1 MYFVNFY
8 FINTKYSMSSSSSAQ
23 AMVRPGEAI
32 DLYYYD
38 HETSKKQV
46 WPTSVNTKY
55 VQQFNNLSGGSS
67 VFTIPPQQGIQDV
80 VCTFVLPQLSAGD
93 ANGLALNRGW
103 GYQLINRVSF
113 RYGGSS
119 QYFLSGQQMLQ
130 NAVRRQPSREAAS
143 DILTLG
149 GQAAGLLASGGTN
162 TLTTGA
168 QYASVVLTLPHATPS
183 GVGKA
188 HPFPSDL
195 LTQQIQVT
203 VELNPPS
210 SLYSS
215 LVGATGTAP
224 TSLSAANFQV
234 QQVIFNN
241 AGDALARRVDM
252 AENAYAFPCEFVQQ
266 QQTIAL
272 ANTVDPQSVVL
283 TGFRSGEVKSI
294 QIWLQ
299 NTADLTGPVVNPWN
313 WYLPVTVEMT
323 YAGDIYARF
332 DSQSSTLWNMVNG
345 DKYPGFSSVALAD
358 AGANFSSQSQ
368 VSTYVELPF
377 AQSFVDEDSHH
388 VLVHGKPITNGIVNL
403 LLQTP
408 SAASTWVLNVSY
420 VYNSTL
426 LMSQGTADY
435 VF

>member
-1 MYFVNFY
+1 
-8 FINTKYSMSSSSSAQ
+8 MSSSASAQ
-23 AMVRPGEAI
+23 ALVRPGESI

-67 VFTIPPQQGIQDV
+67 VFTIPPQQGMQDV
-80 VCTFVLPQLSAGD
+80 VCSFVLPELTD
-93 ANGLALNRGW
+93 ATGLALNRGW

-119 QYFLSGQQMLQ
+119 QYFLSGAQILQ
-130 NAVRRQPSREAAS
+130 NAVRRQPSREAAG

-149 GQAAGLLASGGTN
+149 GQAAGLLVAGGAN
-162 TLTTGA
+162 SLQGGA

-195 LTQQIQVT
+195 LTQQIQIT
-203 VELNPPS
+203 VELNPIS
-210 SLYSS
+210 SLYSK
-215 LVGATGTAP
+215 LATWPGQGTAP
-224 TSLSAANFQV
+224 VPSSLSAANFQV

-252 AENAYAFPCEFVQQ
+252 AENAYAFPAEFVQQ

-272 ANTVDPQSVVL
+272 ANTADPQSVVL

-294 QIWLQ
+294 QIWLT
-299 NTADLTGPVVNPWN
+299 NTADTTGNVVNPWN
-313 WYLPVTVEMT
+313 WSLPTTVEMT

-332 DSQSSTLWNMVNG
+332 DSQSSTLWNMLNG
-345 DKYPGFSSVALAD
+345 SKYPGFSSVALSD
-358 AGANFSSQSQ
+358 PAGGATNFGTASQ

-377 AQSFVDEDSHH
+377 AQSFVDEDAHH

-408 SAASTWVLNVSY
+408 SAAATWVLNVSY
-420 VYNSTL
+420 VYNTTL

>member
-1 MYFVNFY
+1 
-8 FINTKYSMSSSSSAQ
+8 MSSSASAQ

-46 WPTSVNTKY
+46 WPTSINTKY

-67 VFTIPPQQGIQDV
+67 VFTIPPQQGMQDI
-80 VCTFVLPQLSAGD
+80 VCTFVLPQLSAPNAD
-93 ANGLALNRGW
+93 GLALNRGW

-119 QYFLSGQQMLQ
+119 QYFLSGAQILQ
-130 NAVRRQPSREAAS
+130 NAVRRQPSREAAG

-149 GQAAGLLASGGTN
+149 GQAAGLLAAGGTN

-203 VELNPPS
+203 VELNPPA
-210 SLYSS
+210 SLFSK
-215 LVGATGTAP
+215 LNGATGTPP
-224 TSLSAANFQV
+224 TSLAAANFQV

-252 AENAYAFPCEFVQQ
+252 AENAYAFPAEFVQQ
-266 QQTIAL
+266 QQSIAL
-272 ANTVDPQSVVL
+272 ANTADPQSVVL

-294 QIWLQ
+294 QIWLT
-299 NTADLTGPVVNPWN
+299 NTADVTGDVINPWN
-313 WYLPVTVEMT
+313 WSLPTTVEMT

-332 DSQSSTLWNMVNG
+332 DSQSSTLWNMLNG
-345 DKYPGFSSVALAD
+345 SKYPGFSSVALAD
-358 AGANFSSQSQ
+358 GGANFNTASQ

-377 AQSFVDEDSHH
+377 AQSFVDEDAHH
-388 VLVHGKPITNGIVNL
+388 VLVHGKSITNGIVNL

-408 SAASTWVLNVSY
+408 SAAATWILNVSY
-420 VYNSTL
+420 VYNTTL

>member
-1 MYFVNFY
+1 
-8 FINTKYSMSSSSSAQ
+8 MSSSASAQ

-67 VFTIPPQQGIQDV
+67 VFTIPPQQGMQDI
-80 VCTFVLPQLSAGD
+80 VCTFVLPQLSAPNAD
-93 ANGLALNRGW
+93 GLALNRGW
-103 GYQLINRVSF
+103 GYQLVNRVSF

-119 QYFLSGQQMLQ
+119 QYFLSGAQILQ
-130 NAVRRQPSREAAS
+130 NVVRRQPSREAAG

-149 GQAAGLLASGGTN
+149 GQAAGLLAAGGTN

-168 QYASVVLTLPHATPS
+168 QYASIVLTLPHATPS

-203 VELNPPS
+203 LELNPPA
-210 SLYSS
+210 SLFSALAGS
-215 LVGATGTAP
+215 TGTPP

-252 AENAYAFPCEFVQQ
+252 AENAYAFPAEFVQQ
-266 QQTIAL
+266 QQSIAL
-272 ANTVDPQSVVL
+272 ANTADPQSVVL

-294 QIWLQ
+294 QVWLT
-299 NTADLTGPVVNPWN
+299 NTADTSGAVVNPWN
-313 WYLPVTVEMT
+313 WSLPTTVEMT

-345 DKYPGFSSVALAD
+345 SKYPGFSSVALAD
-358 AGANFSSQSQ
+358 PGGGATNFNTVSQ

-377 AQSFVDEDSHH
+377 AQSFVDEDAHH

-408 SAASTWVLNVSY
+408 SASAGWILNVSY
-420 VYNSTL
+420 VYNTTL

>member
-1 MYFVNFY
+1 
-8 FINTKYSMSSSSSAQ
+8 MSSSASAQ
-23 AMVRPGEAI
+23 ALVRPGEAI

-67 VFTIPPQQGIQDV
+67 VFTIPPQQGMQDI
-80 VCTFVLPQLSAGD
+80 VCTFVLPQLSAPNAD
-93 ANGLALNRGW
+93 GLALNRGW

-119 QYFLSGQQMLQ
+119 QYFLSGAQILQ
-130 NAVRRQPSREAAS
+130 NVVRRQPSREAAG

-149 GQAAGLLASGGTN
+149 GQAAGLLAAGGTN

-203 VELNPPS
+203 LELNPPA
-210 SLYSS
+210 SLFSA
-215 LVGATGTAP
+215 LAGATGTPP

-252 AENAYAFPCEFVQQ
+252 AENAYAFPAEFVQQ

-272 ANTVDPQSVVL
+272 ANTADPQSVVL

-294 QIWLQ
+294 QIWLT
-299 NTADLTGPVVNPWN
+299 NTADTSGAVVNPWN
-313 WYLPVTVEMT
+313 WSLPTTVEMS

-345 DKYPGFSSVALAD
+345 SKYPGFSSVALAD
-358 AGANFSSQSQ
+358 AGANFSTASQ

-377 AQSFVDEDSHH
+377 AQSFVDEDAHH

-408 SAASTWVLNVSY
+408 SAAATWQLNVSY
-420 VYNSTL
+420 VYNTTL

>member
-1 MYFVNFY
+1 
-8 FINTKYSMSSSSSAQ
+8 
-23 AMVRPGEAI
+23 MVRPGEAI

-46 WPTSVNTKY
+46 WPTTVNTKY

-67 VFTIPPQQGIQDV
+67 VFTIPPQQGMQDI
-80 VCTFVLPQLSAGD
+80 VCTFVLPQLSAPN
-93 ANGLALNRGW
+93 ASGLALNRGW

-119 QYFLSGQQMLQ
+119 QYFLSGAQILQ

-149 GQAAGLLASGGTN
+149 GQAAGLLVAGGTN
-162 TLTTGA
+162 SLVSGA

-203 VELNPPS
+203 LELNPPA
-210 SLYSS
+210 SLFSA
-215 LVGATGTAP
+215 LAGATGTPP

-234 QQVIFNN
+234 QQVVFNN

-252 AENAYAFPCEFVQQ
+252 AENAYAFPAEFVQQ

-272 ANTVDPQSVVL
+272 ANSADPQSVVL

-294 QIWLQ
+294 QIWLS
-299 NTADLTGPVVNPWN
+299 NTVDVTGDVKNPWN
-313 WYLPVTVEMT
+313 WSLPTTVEMT

-332 DSQSSTLWNMVNG
+332 DSQSSTLWNMING
-345 DKYPGFSSVALAD
+345 SKYPGFASIVLAD
-358 AGANFSSQSQ
+358 GGANFDTASQ

-377 AQSFVDEDSHH
+377 AQSFVDEDAHH

-408 SAASTWVLNVSY
+408 TAASTWVLNVSY
-420 VYNSTL
+420 VYNTTL

>member
-1 MYFVNFY
+1 
-8 FINTKYSMSSSSSAQ
+8 MSSSASAQ
-23 AMVRPGEAI
+23 AMVRPGESI

-46 WPTSVNTKY
+46 WPTSINTKY

-67 VFTIPPQQGIQDV
+67 VFTIPPQQGMQDV
-80 VCTFVLPQLSAGD
+80 VCTFVLPQLSDAA

-103 GYQLINRVSF
+103 GYQLVNRVSF

-119 QYFLSGQQMLQ
+119 QYFLSGAQVLQ
-130 NAVRRQPSREAAS
+130 NAVRRQPSREAAG

-149 GQAAGLLASGGTN
+149 GQAAGLLAPGGTN
-162 TLTTGA
+162 SLTLGA
-168 QYASVVLTLPHATPS
+168 QYASIVLTLPHATPS

-195 LTQQIQVT
+195 LTQQIQIT
-203 VELNPPS
+203 LELNQPS
-210 SLYSS
+210 SLYSKIA
-215 LVGATGTAP
+215 GATGTKP

-252 AENAYAFPCEFVQQ
+252 AENAYAFPAEFVQQ

-272 ANTVDPQSVVL
+272 ANTADPQSVVL

-294 QIWLQ
+294 QVWLSD
-299 NTADLTGPVVNPWN
+299 TADLTGDIVNPWN
-313 WYLPVTVEMT
+313 WSLPTTVEMS

-332 DSQSSTLWNMVNG
+332 DSQSSTLWNMLNG
-345 DKYPGFSSVALAD
+345 SKYPGFSSVALSD
-358 AGANFSSQSQ
+358 ATGSFGTASQ

-377 AQSFVDEDSHH
+377 AQSFVDEDAHH
-388 VLVHGKPITNGIVNL
+388 VLVHGKPISNGIVNL

-408 SAASTWVLNVSY
+408 SAKSTWVLNVSY
-420 VYNSTL
+420 VYNTTL

>member
-1 MYFVNFY
+1 
-8 FINTKYSMSSSSSAQ
+8 MSSSSSAQ
-23 AMVRPGEAI
+23 SMVRPGEAI

-67 VFTIPPQQGIQDV
+67 VFTIPPQQGVQDV
-80 VCTFVLPQLSAGD
+80 VCTFVLPQLATGAG
-93 ANGLALNRGW
+93 NGLALNRGW

-119 QYFLSGQQMLQ
+119 QYFLSGQQILQ

-162 TLTTGA
+162 TLESGA
-168 QYASVVLTLPHATPS
+168 QYASIVLTLPHATPS

-195 LTQQIQVT
+195 LTQQIQIT

-210 SLYSS
+210 SLFSRLAS
-215 LVGATGTAP
+215 ATGTAP

-234 QQVIFNN
+234 QQIIFNN

-266 QQTIAL
+266 QQQIAL
-272 ANTVDPQSVVL
+272 ANSADPQSVVL

-299 NTADLTGPVVNPWN
+299 NTADLTGAVVNPWN

-345 DKYPGFSSVALAD
+345 DKYPGFSSVALSD
-358 AGANFSSQSQ
+358 AGANFSSSSQ

-408 SAASTWVLNVSY
+408 TAASTWVLNVSY

>member
-1 MYFVNFY
+1 
-8 FINTKYSMSSSSSAQ
+8 MSSSASAQ

-55 VQQFNNLSGGSS
+55 VQQFNNLTGGTS
-67 VFTIPPQQGIQDV
+67 VFTVPPQMGMQDV
-80 VCTFVLPQLSAGD
+80 VCTFVLPQLSAPNSD
-93 ANGLALNRGW
+93 GLALNRGW

-119 QYFLSGQQMLQ
+119 QYFLSGDQILQ
-130 NAVRRQPSREAAS
+130 NVVRKQPSREAAS
-143 DILTLG
+143 DILVLG
-149 GQAAGLLASGGTN
+149 GQASLAGSANALDAGD
-162 TLTTGA
+162 
-168 QYASVVLTLPHATPS
+168 QYASVVLTLPHASPS

-195 LTQQIQVT
+195 LTQQIQIT
-203 VELNPPS
+203 VELNAPA
-210 SLYSS
+210 SLYSVAAGS
-215 LVGATGTAP
+215 TGVPATALK
-224 TSLSAANFQV
+224 SANFQI
-234 QQVIFNN
+234 QQVILNN

-252 AENAYAFPCEFVQQ
+252 AENAYAFPAEFVQQ
-266 QQTIAL
+266 KQTIAL
-272 ANTVDPQSVVL
+272 ANTADPQSVVL

-294 QIWLQ
+294 QIWLT
-299 NTADLTGPVVNPWN
+299 NTADTSGAVKNPWN
-313 WYLPVTVEMT
+313 WYLPTTVEMT

-345 DKYPGFSSVALAD
+345 SKYPGFSSLALTD
-358 AGANFSSQSQ
+358 AGGAAFTSASL

-377 AQSFVDEDSHH
+377 AQSFVDEDAHH

-408 SAASTWVLNVSY
+408 GAAATWQLNVSY
-420 VYNSTL
+420 IYNTTL
-426 LMSQGTADY
+426 LMSQGKECPCAAAA
-435 VF
+435 